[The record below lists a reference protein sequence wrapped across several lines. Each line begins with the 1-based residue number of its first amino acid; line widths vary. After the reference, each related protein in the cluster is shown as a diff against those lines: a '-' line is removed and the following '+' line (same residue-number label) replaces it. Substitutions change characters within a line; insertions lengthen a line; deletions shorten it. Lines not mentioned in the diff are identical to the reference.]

1 MQTSANPA
9 RPVWDWTSA
18 VLLFFLLQAAAA
30 RLVMTDWTPY
40 LYFTQTLSASGVILG
55 LALGVSSF
63 KRGTVRWLAVLYSLV
78 ILPWQMTL
86 AVEAQAPFAD
96 RLASIGGRLWFSTVQ
111 FVTRQPVEDAIFFV
125 AFVSLAFWVVSVS
138 SGYALARHENYLAAV
153 LPGGLITVLVQ
164 VYDFYIPVRIWGF
177 ALYAFL
183 ALMLLGRT
191 YLNRN
196 RPIWHQKRMFVTT
209 EALQDL
215 TNSLL
220 AVTVVVVFVAWSIP
234 LSLSGLK
241 SVGKTWRDLTRPIR
255 ERLEN
260 AVDAL
265 ESPYNN
271 GSASNDF
278 YGNSLALGRN
288 AAQGDT
294 PVFSVRP
301 MDEIEEEPPRYY
313 WRGRVYDTY
322 NDGQW
327 RSSTL
332 FSEDFAPDDNE
343 DFSLLSTQAEETEAR
358 FAFTMLLSKQGLMYM
373 PPNVVWVNR
382 PSAVFAARTTEGT
395 RDISAWVADPPL
407 AAGDRYQVRALIRGP
422 YVEELRAAGADYPDW
437 VVKRYLAVPEDLKQ
451 ELEPLARQVTANA
464 QTPYDQ
470 AQAIT
475 DYLRNEIEYATAL
488 GPAPKGADPL
498 LWVLLD
504 SKKGFCMYYASAE
517 VLMLRSLG
525 IPARMVVGF
534 AQGEADERGVSYI
547 VRKADSHAWPEVY
560 FPDIGWVEFEP
571 TANQDPLERPD
582 APLPTPTPN
591 AAGFAPIR
599 PTPNSD
605 IERGP
610 RIDESGVTEAPPFA
624 ETVAGRLT
632 FTLMWMLGLAAL
644 VLVERRFTLTD
655 RVPGLIVRAYARSG
669 STPPAWV
676 KRWDLWN
683 RASSIE
689 RSFHAVNLGLVWMGR
704 PQAIHVTPRERAETL
719 KEILPS
725 AHQTID
731 ILLEEHQ
738 AALFSR
744 RTGHAAHARRA
755 ALSLIVT
762 LLRARLYDFWD
773 GIRSRIERI
782 G

>member
-1 MQTSANPA
+1 
-9 RPVWDWTSA
+9 
-18 VLLFFLLQAAAA
+18 LFFLLQAAAA
-30 RLVMTDWTPY
+30 RLVMTDWAPY
-40 LYFTQTLSASGVILG
+40 LYFTQTLGALGVILG

-63 KRGTVRWLAVLYSLV
+63 GRRGVRRLAVLYSLV

-86 AVEAQAPFAD
+86 AVEAQSSFAD

-125 AFVSLAFWVVSVS
+125 AFVSLVFWVVSVAA
-138 SGYALARHENYLAAV
+138 GYALARHENYLAAV

-164 VYDFYIPVRIWGF
+164 VYDFYIPVRVWGF

-183 ALMLLGRT
+183 ALILLGRL
-191 YLNRN
+191 YLNHN
-196 RPIWHQKRMFVTT
+196 RLIWHQKRMFVTT

-215 TNSLL
+215 SNSLL
-220 AVTVVVVFVAWSIP
+220 AVTVVVTFAAWSIP
-234 LSLSGLK
+234 LSLSGLM
-241 SVGKTWRDLTRPIR
+241 SVGKPWRDLTRPIR

-260 AVDAL
+260 AVEAI
-265 ESPYNN
+265 ESPYSS
-271 GSASNDF
+271 GSANNDF
-278 YGNSLALGRN
+278 YGDSLVLGRN

-294 PVFSVRP
+294 PVFTVRP
-301 MDEIEEEPPRYY
+301 LDEIEEEPPRYY

-322 NDGQW
+322 NNGQW

-382 PSAVFAARTTEGT
+382 PSAVFAARTTEGA

-422 YVEELRAAGADYPDW
+422 YVEELRAAGANYPDW
-437 VVKRYLAVPEDLKQ
+437 VTERYLAVPEDLKQ
-451 ELEPLARQVTANA
+451 KLEPLARQVAANA

-475 DYLRNEIEYATAL
+475 DYLRDEIEYAAAL
-488 GPAPKGADPL
+488 GPAPKETDPL

-534 AQGEADERGVSYI
+534 AQGKADERGVSYT
-547 VRKADSHAWPEVY
+547 VRKADSHAWPEAY

-571 TANQDPLERPD
+571 TANQEPLQRPD
-582 APLPTPTPN
+582 APLPTPAPN
-591 AAGFAPIR
+591 GAGFTPIR
-599 PTPNSD
+599 PTPNGD
-605 IERGP
+605 IERDP
-610 RIDESGVTEAPPFA
+610 RIDESGITEAPPFA
-624 ETVAGRLT
+624 ETVAGRLA
-632 FTLMWMLGLAAL
+632 FALAWALGLAAL
-644 VLVERRFTLTD
+644 ALVERRFTLTD

-669 STPPAWV
+669 STPPIWV
-676 KRWDLWN
+676 KRWERWN

-689 RSFHAVNLGLVWMGR
+689 RSFHAVNLGLIWLGR
-704 PQAIHVTPRERAETL
+704 PQAIHITPQERAKTL
-719 KEILPS
+719 KELLPS
-725 AHQTID
+725 ARQSID
-731 ILLEEHQ
+731 LLLEEHQ

-744 RTGHAAHARRA
+744 RAGHAAHARRA
-755 ALSLIVT
+755 ALSLT
-762 LLRARLYDFWD
+762 AALLRARVSYFWD
-773 GIRSRIERI
+773 GIRSRIERL